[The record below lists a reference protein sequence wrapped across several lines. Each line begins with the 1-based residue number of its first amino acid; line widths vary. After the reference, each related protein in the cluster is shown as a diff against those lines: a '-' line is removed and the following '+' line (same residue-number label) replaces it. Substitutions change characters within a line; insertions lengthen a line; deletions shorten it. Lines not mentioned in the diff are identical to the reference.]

1 MRAFLALEP
10 SSDVRARLVAA
21 QAALARHRAAVRW
34 ARNDQLHVTVKF
46 LGDVEDAALD
56 ALRRALAPALAGTA
70 ALAADVLGLGAFPD
84 PRRPRVLWAGVECA
98 ALAAIA
104 HAVDAAAA
112 AVGVA
117 PEARPFHAH
126 VTLGRVRAGTS
137 SGALRHAIEARATE
151 AFGACVFRELVA
163 FRSDLRRD
171 GALYTKLWSIPFGG

>member
-10 SSDVRARLVAA
+10 APDVRARLAA
-21 QAALARHRAAVRW
+21 VTAELARHRAAVRW
-34 ARNDQLHVTVKF
+34 ARDDQLHVTVKF

-56 ALRRALAPALAGTA
+56 ALRSALAAALAGTA
-70 ALAADVLGLGAFPD
+70 PLAAEVRGLGAFPD
-84 PRRPRVLWAGVECA
+84 LRRPRVLWAGVECA

-104 HAVDAAAA
+104 PAIDAAAA

-126 VTLGRVRAGTS
+126 VTLGRVRDAALGR
-137 SGALRHAIEARATE
+137 ALRHEIEARAQA
-151 AFGACVFRELVA
+151 AFGACVFRELAA